1 MSVFVRTVFSPRVR
15 YPANPGCRLRP
26 VFTAQFD
33 ADGVMDLIQTGEE
46 DLYDFIQ
53 SHKESVD
60 IHVILDRYRR
70 GDINALSR
78 VQGAY
83 GDFTTVPKT
92 YAEALNALI
101 AAENYFNGLPV
112 ETRAKFGHSF
122 QQFLASMD
130 KPGFTQ
136 AMGFQPAEP
145 VGGNVVQFPSGNMAS
160 PSTTNSEGAPSPEPA
175 PKAE

>member
-1 MSVFVRTVFSPRVR
+1 MIVRTVFTPRVR
-15 YPANPGCRLRP
+15 YYANPGSRLRP
-26 VFTAQFD
+26 VYSPRFD
-33 ADGVMDLIQTGEE
+33 DNGVMELIQTGEE

-53 SHKESVD
+53 SFKESVD

-101 AAENYFNGLPV
+101 SAENYFNGLPLEV
-112 ETRAKFGHSF
+112 RAQFGHSF

-130 KPGFTQ
+130 KPGFSQ
-136 AMGFQPAEP
+136 AMGFTPPTEDLGP
-145 VGGNVVQFPSGNMAS
+145 DVTPFPSVPTAS
-160 PSTTNSEGAPSPEPA
+160 PSTTKPEAAPSAEVA
-175 PKAE
+175 PNV

>member
-1 MSVFVRTVFSPRVR
+1 MSVSARTVFSPRVR
-15 YPANPGCRLRP
+15 YSANPGSRLRP

-145 VGGNVVQFPSGNMAS
+145 VGDNVVQFPSGNMAS
-160 PSTTNSEGAPSPEPA
+160 PSTTKSEAAPSAEPA

>member
-1 MSVFVRTVFSPRVR
+1 MVVRTVFSPRVR
-15 YPANPGCRLRP
+15 YHANPGCRLRP
-26 VFTAQFD
+26 IFSPRFD
-33 ADGVMDLIQTGEE
+33 DSGVMELIQTGTE

-53 SHKESVD
+53 SFKESVD

-70 GDINALSR
+70 GDVNALSR

-101 AAENYFNGLPV
+101 SAENYFNGLPLEV
-112 ETRAKFGHSF
+112 RAKFGHSF

-130 KPGFTQ
+130 KPGFSQ
-136 AMGFQPAEP
+136 AMGFVPPDPDP
-145 VGGNVVQFPSGNMAS
+145 VPDPLGDNVTPFPSPTKS
-160 PSTTNSEGAPSPEPA
+160 EPA
-175 PKAE
+175 PSGEPVPKAE

>member
-1 MSVFVRTVFSPRVR
+1 MVVRTVFSPRVR
-15 YPANPGCRLRP
+15 YHANPGCRLRP
-26 VFTAQFD
+26 IFSPRFD
-33 ADGVMDLIQTGEE
+33 DSGVMELIQTGTE

-53 SHKESVD
+53 SFKESVD

-101 AAENYFNGLPV
+101 SAENYFNGLPLEV
-112 ETRAKFGHSF
+112 RAQFGHSF

-130 KPGFTQ
+130 KPGFSQT
-136 AMGFQPAEP
+136 MGFVPPDPEP
-145 VGGNVVQFPSGNMAS
+145 LGANVTPF
-160 PSTTNSEGAPSPEPA
+160 PSTTKSEPA
-175 PKAE
+175 SSGEPVPKVE